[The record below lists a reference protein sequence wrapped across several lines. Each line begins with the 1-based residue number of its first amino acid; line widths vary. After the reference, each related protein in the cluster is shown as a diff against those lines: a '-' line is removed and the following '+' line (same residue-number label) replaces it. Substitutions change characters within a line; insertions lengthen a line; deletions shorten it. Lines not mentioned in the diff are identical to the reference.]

1 MDDEIFSKYLK
12 TESVFKDQQSL
23 NQAWVPTSKQKIICR
38 QNELKKLLLIHRPII
53 QTQGEFSTNTLV
65 LGKGGIGKTVTIR
78 YFGKRFREAVLKEDI
93 KLTIEYYDCLQH
105 RTKSSIL
112 RNISERLHYS
122 AGHGYSDNEIMEQI
136 LKELIKRKE
145 SLLIILDEVHK
156 LPPDDILSL
165 LNASIGFGEQ
175 NTRFCIICISR
186 ESDWFK
192 VDNEKISSRIQEVIK
207 MQPYNKEESFEIL
220 QYRRNL
226 AFRDGVLEDDVLE
239 LIADIVYEQKNMR
252 TGIDIMRS
260 CGLHADEQMTS
271 TITPE
276 MVLQSRESVSP
287 SFRADILDNLS
298 LHEHLTLW
306 AIAAALKHTGNP
318 FTKVDESF
326 EFYKMKC
333 EELGYKPHV
342 QMSFRKYIRN
352 LSSVK
357 AIYKEY
363 LNPTS
368 EKKGRQIQIKLTD
381 ITPEKLCDYFEK
393 RIPPKA

>member
-1 MDDEIFSKYLK
+1 MNDDIFSKYLK

-23 NQAWVPTSKQKIICR
+23 NQAWVPSNKQKLLCR
-38 QNELKKLLLIHRPII
+38 DNELKKLLLIHRPIL
-53 QTQGEFSTNTLV
+53 QTGGEFSTNTLV
-65 LGKGGIGKTVTIR
+65 LGNGGIGKTVTVR
-78 YFGKRFREAVLKEDI
+78 YFGRRFREVALKEDI

-112 RNISERLHYS
+112 RNISEKLHYS

-192 VDNEKISSRIQEVIK
+192 VDNEKISSRIQETIK
-207 MQPYNKEESFEIL
+207 MQPYNKKESFDIL
-220 QYRRNL
+220 EYRRNL
-226 AFRDGVLEDDVLE
+226 AFRDGVLEDDVLD

-252 TGIDIMRS
+252 TGIDIMRT
-260 CGLHADEQMTS
+260 CGIHADEKMES
-271 TITPE
+271 TITAE
-276 MVLQSRESVSP
+276 MVLKSRESISP
-287 SFRADILDNLS
+287 SFRSDILDNLS

-306 AIAAALKHTGNP
+306 AIATALKQTGNP
-318 FTKVDESF
+318 YTKVEDSYE
-326 EFYKMKC
+326 YYRIKC

-352 LSSVK
+352 LASIK
-357 AIYKEY
+357 AIHKEY

-368 EKKGRQIQIKLTD
+368 EKKGRQIQVKLID
-381 ITPEKLCDYFEK
+381 IPPEKLCEYFEN
-393 RIPPKA
+393 RLPPKE